1 MGVPGLPHPDDD
13 VSVPKPPSRMPP
25 PPPPPPPPK
34 GKGKGKKGK
43 GKKGKGKVVRAPFL
57 TQAARASARP
67 PSPHARLSPSPP
79 LLDCSQPPAPPPPPP
94 APTAKPCVLLSAADI
109 AHAEKVERKEARIR
123 EEIECDEK
131 LTTFFN
137 TGAQKNAP
145 RSAASSLFTTSPPL
159 SPPPSCLPAVMET
172 GMTPAEMIAY
182 FEVNAPHMS
191 ADIIAHLQRLGLL
204 PYPEAEA
211 AAAVDVGAAAATV
224 EEEEEAAAADDL
236 PEAKRL
242 KPIAEAVA
250 AEVDEAEGGAEGVAA
265 AAAPVAGDADGE
277 VEAGA
282 DAEADAEGE
291 AEAEGGAAAA
301 AAAADEFDAL
311 QCGMCAEDGIVQAT
325 ETEAPV
331 KLSRKCAHCV
341 FSGGESIEAML
352 AHSLAGEGDG
362 DGDRSEPLGPPI
374 PDEPDSLGL
383 RLGEVVVVHSLIT
396 EAEHNGN
403 TGLVR
408 AQAPS
413 NPRPTPHP
421 PRRPCPPY
429 PPSSH
434 LTPAPSPSACC
445 PRPQV
450 LRWSEE
456 GGRYLIVLFDCPF
469 LLALKPANLSR
480 SRCLSAAGG
489 GGAAGSTTP
498 APDDDAHRKQALL
511 GCLFPL
517 VTEEPIAG
525 GGTKLTSIGPDV
537 LWASVFDDEEIEIAD
552 IMTQDW
558 VRRPKP
564 RRAHAL
570 TAGLLSPPA
579 LCPSLAARPLLLP
592 HRPPSAPPPPPPP
605 PRRRST
611 CTTRCCG
618 ATRCPPRSSAARR
631 SSSRSTCSR
640 GTTSSRTATSSGRLR
655 STTRTSGL
663 SPSAGTRPSATS
675 CCSWPGRR
683 TSRASSR
690 SSRRRACRLSTSER
704 SLHACPPLPASP
716 PPPPGCSPPRHLL
729 PRALPRP
736 GSTLASGKSAPS
748 AWASGST
755 RPTSRRPPA
764 RAAARRRPA
773 LRPLPTTA

>member
-1 MGVPGLPHPDDD
+1 MTSDELPTPRLPKPNMGVPGLPHPDDD

-67 PSPHARLSPSPP
+67 SSPHARLSPSPP

-250 AEVDEAEGGAEGVAA
+250 AEVDEAEGGAEGMAA

-291 AEAEGGAAAA
+291 AEAEGVAAAA

-311 QCGMCAEDGIVQAT
+311 QCGMCAE
-325 ETEAPV
+325 EAPV
-331 KLSRKCAHCV
+331 KLSRECAHCV

-383 RLGEVVVVHSLIT
+383 RLGEVVGVHSLVT

-413 NPRPTPHP
+413 NPRPTHP
-421 PRRPCPPY
+421 RPWPPL

-434 LTPAPSPSACC
+434 LTPASSPFTRAARACRCCAGRRRAGATSSSSSTAPSC
-445 PRPQV
+445 
-450 LRWSEE
+450 
-456 GGRYLIVLFDCPF
+456 
-469 LLALKPANLSR
+469 SR
-480 SRCLSAAGG
+480 SSPPTSAGRSTSLQP
-489 GGAAGSTTP
+489 AAAVPPARPRLTTTP
-498 APDDDAHRKQALL
+498 
-511 GCLFPL
+511 
-517 VTEEPIAG
+517 T
-525 GGTKLTSIGPDV
+525 TS
-537 LWASVFDDEEIEIAD
+537 
-552 IMTQDW
+552 
-558 VRRPKP
+558 R
-564 RRAHAL
+564 
-570 TAGLLSPPA
+570 
-579 LCPSLAARPLLLP
+579 
-592 HRPPSAPPPPPPP
+592 
-605 PRRRST
+605 
-611 CTTRCCG
+611 
-618 ATRCPPRSSAARR
+618 RSSAA
-631 SSSRSTCSR
+631 SSRWSQRSPSPAAAP
-640 GTTSSRTATSSGRLR
+640 SSRPSAPTSSGRVSLTTRRLR
-655 STTRTSGL
+655 S
-663 SPSAGTRPSATS
+663 
-675 CCSWPGRR
+675 
-683 TSRASSR
+683 
-690 SSRRRACRLSTSER
+690 
-704 SLHACPPLPASP
+704 
-716 PPPPGCSPPRHLL
+716 
-729 PRALPRP
+729 
-736 GSTLASGKSAPS
+736 
-748 AWASGST
+748 
-755 RPTSRRPPA
+755 PTS
-764 RAAARRRPA
+764 
-773 LRPLPTTA
+773 